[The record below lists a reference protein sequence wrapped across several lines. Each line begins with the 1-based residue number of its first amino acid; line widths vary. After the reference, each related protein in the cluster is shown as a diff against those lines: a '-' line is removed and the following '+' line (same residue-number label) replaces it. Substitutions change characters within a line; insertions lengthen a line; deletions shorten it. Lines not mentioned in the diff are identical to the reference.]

1 MIEQLSIFAPNTK
14 GSMVNLTKLVSDA
27 GIDIY
32 NVVTNDSAE
41 FGIVRMLVT
50 EPEKACK
57 ILTDNG
63 YMCKLNK
70 VIGVKIPDDVGSLAN
85 LLSAVSDCNIN
96 IDYLYVSYSRD
107 SKTPLAVLHAPG
119 YAEVEASLMSR
130 GYEIVS

>member
-1 MIEQLSIFAPNTK
+1 MIQQLSIFAPNTK
-14 GSMVNLTKLVSDA
+14 GSMVKLTSLVSNA

-50 EPEKACK
+50 EPEKACT
-57 ILTDNG
+57 ILTDEG

-70 VIGVKIPDDVGSLAN
+70 VIGVRIPDEIGSLAN
-85 LLSAVSDCNIN
+85 LLQAITDCNIN

-107 SKTPLAVLHAPG
+107 AKTPLAVIHASA
-119 YAEVEASLMSR
+119 YAEVEESLKSR
-130 GYEIVS
+130 GYEIV